1 MLHVTQVERRLR
13 VAGWT
18 EAQLLTVKVLHGHP
32 PSTLLTTREIILT
45 FINPATARDFVA
57 EVP

>member
-1 MLHVTQVERRLR
+1 

-57 EVP
+57 EVLVPMDE